1 MQKEIAENDIYIPLL
16 ENRSRFLILYG
27 GGGSGKSVFAAHK
40 VILRT
45 VGESPHRFLALRK
58 VGETVK
64 DSIFAELQ
72 AAVDD
77 LGLSDEFT
85 INKTDRTLR
94 HTITGNEI
102 LCKGLDEPKKIKS
115 IKGITGMWLEEA
127 TDFDE
132 DDLDQLNIRIR
143 GEKANYI
150 QLILSFNPVDE
161 NHWLK
166 KRFFD
171 KKDPDSTVC
180 HSTYKDNYFLSD
192 VDRDQ
197 LEKLKERNKL
207 YYDVYCLGKWGV
219 TIKTNKFFYAF
230 SNTKHI
236 IPSYNPN
243 PAIPIIVSFDF
254 NINPMTAIVGQCPED
269 GVGVIFDE
277 LRINEG
283 SVEEMC
289 QVVKAKYNDWMFNL
303 LVTGDATG
311 RNREKARRGNVNMYT
326 VIQEEFQLRDTE
338 LLVKTVNPEN
348 KDAQV
353 LCNSVLM
360 HAGFSITANC
370 TETIDDMTYAS
381 VKLSPTG
388 RVEIV
393 KTEDQ
398 GRHFC
403 DNAKYMIDV
412 MWPEFVKKPKHHR

>member
-1 MQKEIAENDIYIPLL
+1 MQKEVAENDIYIPLL
-16 ENRSRFLILYG
+16 EDQSRFLVLYG

-40 VILRT
+40 LILRT
-45 VGESPHRFLALRK
+45 VGESPHKFLALRK

-72 AAVDD
+72 AAVED

-85 INKTDRTLR
+85 VNKTDRTLK

-143 GEKANYI
+143 GEKVNYV

-171 KKDPDSTVC
+171 RKDPDASVC

-192 VDRDQ
+192 ADRDQ
-197 LEKLKERNKL
+197 LEKLRDRNSL

-219 TIKTNKFFYAF
+219 TVKTNKFFYAF

-236 IPSYNPN
+236 IPSYTPDKSF
-243 PAIPIIVSFDF
+243 PIIVSFDF
-254 NINPMTAIVGQCPED
+254 NINPMTAIVAQCPEE
-269 GVGVIFDE
+269 GTGIVFDE
-277 LRINEG
+277 LRIYEG
-283 SVEEMC
+283 SVEAMC
-289 QVVKAKYNDWMFNL
+289 ELVKAKYNDWMFNI

-311 RNREKARRGNVNMYT
+311 RNREKARRGNINMYT
-326 VIQEEFQLRDTE
+326 VIKDELYLSDRD
-338 LLVKTVNPEN
+338 LMVKTTNPEN
-348 KDAQV
+348 KDAMV

-360 HAGFSITANC
+360 HGKFFITANC
-370 TETIDDMTYAS
+370 TETIDDMTYAAI
-381 VKLSPTG
+381 KTSPTG

-393 KTEDQ
+393 KTEEK

-412 MWPEFVKKPKHHR
+412 IWPDFIKRPNKYR